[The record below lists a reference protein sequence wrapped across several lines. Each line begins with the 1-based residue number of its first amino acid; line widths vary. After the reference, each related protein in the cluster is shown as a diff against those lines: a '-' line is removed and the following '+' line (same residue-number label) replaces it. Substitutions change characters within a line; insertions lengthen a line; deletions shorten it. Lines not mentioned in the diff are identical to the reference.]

1 MRFYYDLDISAEAIG
16 TEYDTGQPRETLFM
30 ELKKIFVILIFACFH
45 NVHAQYFDMKPF
57 SLEDESLKIEEE
69 GVVFSATSLTAT
81 IRISNTSNGNV
92 SIQPTIKC
100 IPLPH
105 GGGTYSLTLIPDDF
119 QMLDNGKKMDFSI
132 SYRNRHYSV
141 TDSQKELAYEPSY
154 IHFSLNFTPYESKT
168 IIIKYKNDSNYY
180 RDVGNIVTLQRL
192 LAISLMQRAIKK
204 DALSTNI
211 GQLYFFS

>member
-1 MRFYYDLDISAEAIG
+1 MDISAETIG
-16 TEYDTGQPRETLFM
+16 TKYDTGQPGETLSI
-30 ELKKIFVILIFACFH
+30 ELKKIFVILIFLAF
-45 NVHAQYFDMKPF
+45 
-57 SLEDESLKIEEE
+57 I
-69 GVVFSATSLTAT
+69 
-81 IRISNTSNGNV
+81 ISMRNIGNV

-105 GGGTYSLTLIPDDF
+105 GEGSYSITLIPDDF
-119 QMLDNGKKMDFSI
+119 QMLDNGRKMDFSI
-132 SYRNRHYSV
+132 SYQNRHYSV
-141 TDSQKELAYEPSY
+141 ADSQKELAYEPSY